1 MSVKICGEIGERSAR
16 VFDNKTGNARMLF
29 LAFRNYDRCAFFDSC
44 ADEFV
49 AIGFLAS
56 QCHEQAIP
64 LHSPRV
70 IRDAFHRA
78 INCPDDLASWKR
90 GGESFELHEVSTCP
104 PGDRFAAANRG
115 KAFNGVEHWLGRL
128 VPLVRPCEL
137 APPAWV
143 FRPVLRESLCE
154 FAHVRIIEHHKTDKL
169 GMLGR
174 QIADERNDVLSVFI
188 SAFRINFLRGSGL
201 AGNRKTWNSSG
212 SRSAAIAYDTS
223 ERISNFSGGFRRNH
237 LTQYYRGK

>member
-64 LHSPRV
+64 LQSPRV

-78 INCPDDLASWKR
+78 IKCPDDLANWNR
-90 GGESFELHEVSTCP
+90 GDKSFELHEVLTSQP
-104 PGDRFAAANRG
+104 RDGFGGASLRKRF
-115 KAFNGVEHWLGRL
+115 KGVRHWLRRLGRPGL
-128 VPLVRPCEL
+128 SCGLAPSAQLFEL
-137 APPAWV
+137 APP
-143 FRPVLRESLCE
+143 E
-154 FAHVRIIEHHKTDKL
+154 
-169 GMLGR
+169 
-174 QIADERNDVLSVFI
+174 
-188 SAFRINFLRGSGL
+188 
-201 AGNRKTWNSSG
+201 
-212 SRSAAIAYDTS
+212 
-223 ERISNFSGGFRRNH
+223 
-237 LTQYYRGK
+237 